1 MRYHIDI
8 NCERDSTIEDSQ
20 DPRKRL
26 QKFVIGN
33 FGHINRD
40 QIRELV
46 PDLSVRDEKDG
57 VREFVQSNNPYTVL
71 QNCFYPNDLKIIA
84 KQLDRTIDITM
95 NTDDIVS
102 EMLYALGFKK
112 KIEPIGLYQFLEKLD
127 QSQDN
132 SKQMAQNMDELLRDL
147 FRFYSYTLRQYA
159 LAEFNAAVTS
169 EEVNSV
175 DAVEA
180 LDAANVAENKDT
192 IITSDEIADPI
203 GTIEKLLQNYR
214 KKTSKSL
221 GDLYQWLKKLM
232 KLVEKSRA
240 LTDYCQ
246 RHFEREIFLNSSQI
260 AEIGMFRTY
269 RNLVGSGHLI
279 DNDSWER
286 HKKRTKIDLDDMDDA
301 TREEWEGNWNYVV
314 RQFESEEPLPE
325 PQMLQRMRAFFR
337 KFLNLLSENQIYP
350 KVIVMREYKVDE
362 YGTVEVFADSS
373 DPDESVV
380 LTNCEFKPFTEFYYH
395 SRTNPTGI
403 EPILITK
410 EELEDWGTRQDN
422 NTENQEEA

>member
-1 MRYHIDI
+1 MRYHINI
-8 NCERDSTIEDSQ
+8 NYEKDSTIKDSQ

-26 QKFVIGN
+26 EKFVITNLGR
-33 FGHINRD
+33 INRD

-46 PDLSVRDEKDG
+46 PDLSAHDETDG
-57 VREFVQSNNPYTVL
+57 VTEFVQSNNPYTIL
-71 QNCFYPNDLKIIA
+71 QNCFYRNDLKIIA
-84 KQLDRTIDITM
+84 KQLDNTIDITM
-95 NTDDIVS
+95 NTDDIVGK
-102 EMLYALGFKK
+102 MLYALGFKEK
-112 KIEPIGLYQFLEKLD
+112 MEPTGLYQFLEKLD

-132 SKQMAQNMDELLRDL
+132 VKQMAEDMDKLLRKL
-147 FRFYSYTLRQYA
+147 FLFYSYTLRQYA

-169 EEVNSV
+169 EEVNGV
-175 DAVEA
+175 DAVEVP
-180 LDAANVAENKDT
+180 DADNVAEGKDT
-192 IITSDEIADPI
+192 IITPDEIADPI

-232 KLVEKSRA
+232 RLVEESRE

-246 RHFEREIFLNSSQI
+246 RHFQREIPLNSNQI

-269 RNLVGSGHLI
+269 RNLIGSGHLM

-286 HKKRTKIDLDDMDDA
+286 HKKRTETDLDDMDNA
-301 TREEWEGNWNYVV
+301 TREEWKRNWDYVI
-314 RQFESEEPLPE
+314 RQCESEEPLPE
-325 PQMLQRMRAFFR
+325 PEMFQRMRAFFR

-373 DPDESVV
+373 DPNESVI

-410 EELEDWGTRQDN
+410 EELEGWGTRQDN
-422 NTENQEEA
+422 NTEN